1 MTYTRNRR
9 DSNEPEIVAYFKGI
23 GCWLVQG
30 KPGQGFDYLVVFS
43 GKIFVVEI
51 KMAGRSLTTYE
62 RTLMHECELRGIH
75 YYVLYSVEDAQA
87 MVEGSIK

>member
-9 DSNEPEIVAYFKGI
+9 DSNEPDIVAYFKGI

-30 KPGQGFDYLVVFS
+30 KPGQGFDYLVLFR
-43 GKIFVVEI
+43 GTIFVVEI

-62 RTLMHECELRGIH
+62 KTLMHECELRGIQ
-75 YYVLYSVEDAQA
+75 YSVIRSVEDAQA